1 MAQRPSEGLAKAP
14 SEWELHAGRFAFN
27 RATGH
32 FFLLSPEGAEAFRLL
47 LDGANVD
54 EIAQRLCAEFGA
66 DPQTG
71 LRDAEQF
78 AARLKALHLPT
89 GNRAAGTGKA

>member
-1 MAQRPSEGLAKAP
+1 
-14 SEWELHAGRFAFN
+14 
-27 RATGH
+27 
-32 FFLLSPEGAEAFRLL
+32 
-47 LDGANVD
+47 
-54 EIAQRLCAEFGA
+54 LCAEFGA